1 MLFKALNNKEEE
13 KTERSYIYSHTTN
26 HLNFTV
32 KSKRSQS
39 ALEYMMTYGW
49 AILIIVIVA
58 VILYSMGI
66 FNPSSNVTFT
76 SSGFSPFIISS
87 AVCNDFG
94 FVVSVDA
101 GAFPNNALYVDLDGF
116 YISSVSGISG
126 QYNKLYNVT
135 PSVHNIILKP
145 GTSAKIIIPEIR
157 CNNSKTFS
165 ISAKL
170 QYNYSTQAG
179 NVYSNAT
186 GTING
191 QVSSGN
197 FINFIREPPNSI
209 YGDYHGGFILLD
221 NNSYLF
227 NHKKGFTIAIWF
239 KDKTLNLSNQGC
251 NDFGLVSKIGSGYD
265 NESYLVDLGTSCAVS
280 GDFAIRSFIVNSSND
295 EEVWTPS
302 GNVVKPSYFYN
313 KWVLYVFTYNASKE
327 NESIY
332 INGKFN
338 ISRQVSGT
346 LYTSIAPLDIGAR
359 GVVYNGNTPEFG
371 YRVFNG
377 TLANMQFY
385 NVSLNPNQIEQI
397 YDEGVYGRPVDYKDL
412 MGWWPLY
419 GNALDYSGYGTD
431 GVFINMSP

>member
-1 MLFKALNNKEEE
+1 MSFNYLNLLIKG
-13 KTERSYIYSHTTN
+13 
-26 HLNFTV
+26 
-32 KSKRSQS
+32 KRSQS

-66 FNPSSNVTFT
+66 FNPSSSVTTT
-76 SSGFSPFIISS
+76 SVGFSPFVVSS

-94 FVVSVDA
+94 LIVSIDS
-101 GAFPNNALYVDLDGF
+101 GAFPNNAFYVNLDGF
-116 YISSVSGISG
+116 YIVSASGING
-126 QYNKLYNVT
+126 QYNKLYNIT
-135 PSVHNIILKP
+135 PSVHNILLKP
-145 GTSAKIIIPEIR
+145 DSSSKIIIPEIK
-157 CNNSKTFS
+157 CNTSKTFS
-165 ISAKL
+165 MSAKL
-170 QYNYSTQAG
+170 QYYYLTQAG
-179 NVYSNAT
+179 NVSSNAT

-191 QVSSGN
+191 QVSNEN
-197 FINFIREPPNSI
+197 FINFIREPPNST

-239 KDKTLNLSNQGC
+239 RDKTLNLSNQGC
-251 NDFGLVSKIGSGYD
+251 NDFGLVAKNGRGYD
-265 NESYLVDLGTSCAVS
+265 NESYLVDLGTSCSVS

-302 GNVVKPSYFYN
+302 GNAVKPSYFYN
-313 KWVLYVFTYNASKE
+313 KWVLYIFMYNASQE

-332 INGKFN
+332 INGKLN
-338 ISRQVSGT
+338 SSRQVSGT

-359 GVVYNGNTPEFG
+359 GIVYNGDTPEFG

-385 NVSLNPNQIEQI
+385 NVSLDYSQIKQI
-397 YDEGVYGRPVDYKDL
+397 YNEGIYGRPINYVDL

-419 GNALDYSGYGTD
+419 GNAFDYSGHGTD
-431 GVFINMSP
+431 GIFIDMSP